1 MSDEIYCAEL
11 GCMLSREE
19 YDLIIG
25 GCGDSAM
32 MGLIEATGLIE
43 AVKPLEL
50 LVEALD
56 FATEDEK
63 TVLLAE
69 HNIQFKAF
77 ETLDIEAVVD
87 QLIGDAPAQVEAV
100 KTEIREFAVEGDFGD
115 VVNLNE
121 RYVHNSVE
129 WTHEVVG
136 GVQHA
141 PYIKTT
147 FVLDGVPTGFAVKL
161 TKRAGK
167 RSVARGLFL
176 ADVAN
181 FSDGGGGG
189 LRKGESGVVKEHCDK
204 CGFDVNPD
212 GHDKRCVPM
221 KLRVGKDLAFERVFG
236 DQVFGIMAS
245 IAISLLRGK
254 IKGSKLV
261 NACKVE
267 LTNRDWMAKLFKLL
281 ICAGAVLPKK
291 AHGIADLFEVAV
303 VFKPNLI
310 RVVIAIMVRF
320 LKRQVLDK

>member
-63 TVLLAE
+63 AVLLAE

-77 ETLDIEAVVD
+77 ETLDVDAIVD
-87 QLIGDAPAQVEAV
+87 QLIDDAPVPVEAV
-100 KTEIREFAVEGDFGD
+100 KVEIREFVVEGDFGD

-121 RYVHNSVE
+121 RYAHNKVE
-129 WTHEVVG
+129 WKHEVVG

-141 PYIKTT
+141 PFIKTT
-147 FVLDGVPTGFAVKL
+147 LVLDGVPTGFAVKP
-161 TKRAGK
+161 TNKAGK
-167 RSVARGLFL
+167 RSVARGMFL
-176 ADVAN
+176 ANKVN
-181 FSDGGGGG
+181 FSDGGGGNV
-189 LRKGESGVVKEHCDK
+189 RKRESGTGKVHCDK

-212 GHDKRCVPM
+212 GHDERCVPA
-221 KLRVGKDLAFERVFG
+221 KLRVSKDFAFERVFG
-236 DQVFGIMAS
+236 DQVFDVMAS

-261 NACKVE
+261 NACKVA
-267 LTNRDWMAKLFKLL
+267 LTNRDWMAKLFRLL

-291 AHGIADLFEVAV
+291 AHDIADLFEVAV
-303 VFKPNLI
+303 VIKPNLI